1 MGKRKLQKIGV
12 FSDCAREGQFTDLG
26 RFWVPKRSKKPP
38 KMSKKSIPNRVRKG
52 KWFFVTFFMNF
63 RCFFVVFLG
72 PFFAAAFSKDGRSRK
87 VRQVS
92 LICYLYRIL
101 TILKVRVWLRNQK
114 KKEISSEISMQKTEE
129 IMFEISL
136 KNWCKNTENLMK
148 IGQKWVLKR
157 RAAKM
162 SLRIEIF
169 PDFWRILVNFGVPRG
184 SRNRQKI
191 GKIRKKTI
199 PKKSDK
205 EGPKALSGADR

>member
-1 MGKRKLQKIGV
+1 MFFRTAPGRVNLPI
-12 FSDCAREGQFTDLG
+12 LG
-26 RFWVPKRSKKPP
+26 DFGSKKLP
-38 KMSKKSIPNRVRKG
+38 KMSKKSVPNRVRTV
-52 KWFFVTFFMNF
+52 KWFFVTFFMNI
-63 RCFFVVFLG
+63 RCFFVMFLG
-72 PFFAAAFSKDGRSRK
+72 LFFAAAFSNGGRSRK

-101 TILKVRVWLRNQK
+101 TILKLRVRLRNQK
-114 KKEISSEISMQKTEE
+114 KEEISSAISMQKTEE

-169 PDFWRILVNFGVPRG
+169 TDFWRILVNSGVPRG
-184 SRNRQKI
+184 ARNRQKI
-191 GKIRKKTI
+191 RKIRNKTF
-199 PKKSDK
+199 PKKRVKKSWCRRS
-205 EGPKALSGADR
+205 EADR